1 MEYGK
6 EEGEKLI
13 LKGKSTFVKIQ
24 GDILWAGRH
33 KLFVSFGVSFTF
45 LQLLAGEEFRTAQPV
60 GQSWYSDSRA
70 SKDDIILWLSLI
82 LFVFERP
89 LSKGRGFWRLCFCG
103 EGINSFVRWQ
113 RGWKDSRYQSPAKS
127 KVKYQAEQK

>member
-13 LKGKSTFVKIQ
+13 FKGKSTFVKIQ

-60 GQSWYSDSRA
+60 GQTWYSDSRA
-70 SKDDIILWLSLI
+70 SKDDIIL
-82 LFVFERP
+82 
-89 LSKGRGFWRLCFCG
+89 
-103 EGINSFVRWQ
+103 
-113 RGWKDSRYQSPAKS
+113 
-127 KVKYQAEQK
+127 